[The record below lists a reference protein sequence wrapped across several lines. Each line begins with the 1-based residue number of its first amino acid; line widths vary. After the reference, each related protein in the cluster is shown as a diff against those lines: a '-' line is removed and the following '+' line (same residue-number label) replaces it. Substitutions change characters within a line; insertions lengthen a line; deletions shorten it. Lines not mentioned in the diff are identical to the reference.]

1 MRKILAPV
9 GVLAAA
15 ILSLSACSSGVVDTG
30 TTNTPDRQS
39 ESGSGETESSS
50 LPESCSSDNPLIAV
64 LLPNQTNPYYVA
76 MKTGFEEQAEEVG
89 FKAEV
94 QIADDDDAA
103 QLAQAE
109 AALQKNPCALA
120 FNPVKSEPAAAIVRA
135 ANDAGVPVFTVNVI
149 VDESALDA
157 QGGSIIQY
165 LGADNQAGGA
175 QVGEKVIEDM
185 GEDAKL
191 SIGFVTE
198 PDEVPVVIRDEG
210 FTDAVSV
217 NPNAEVVAEVD
228 GNVKVDDSLK
238 VTTEMLQGNP
248 DMNVIFASTGPAA
261 QGALE
266 AVKASGRDVKVYG
279 FCAPEIP
286 LTDLYPACVAQE
298 PEDYGR
304 RVVDQVVSY
313 VAGDSV
319 DEEILRPL
327 KMYVNGETPVP
338 GEVG

>member
-1 MRKILAPV
+1 MRRKVTMVGILGVV
-9 GVLAAA
+9 GLSLAACGA
-15 ILSLSACSSGVVDTG
+15 GVIDTG
-30 TTNTPDRQS
+30 TGGNTEQ
-39 ESGSGETESSS
+39 SGEAAEATTQV
-50 LPESCSSDNPLIAV
+50 PEACTGEEPLIAV

-76 MKTGFEEQAEEVG
+76 MKAGFEEQAKEQG
-89 FKAEV
+89 YRAEV
-94 QIADDDDAA
+94 QIAGDDDAA

-109 AALQKNPCALA
+109 ALLQKDPCALA
-120 FNPVKSEPAAAIVRA
+120 LNPVKSEPAAAIVRA

-149 VDESALDA
+149 VDEAALAA
-157 QGGSIIQY
+157 QGASIIQY
-165 LGADNQAGGA
+165 LGADNEAGGA
-175 QVGEKVIEDM
+175 QIGEKVLEDL
-185 GEDAKL
+185 GEDAELK
-191 SIGFVTE
+191 IGLVTE

-210 FTDAVSV
+210 FTDAIAG
-217 NPNAEVVAEVD
+217 NANAEIIASVD

-248 DMNVIFASTGPAA
+248 EMNVIFASTGPAA

-266 AVKASGRDVKVYG
+266 AVKASGRDTKVYG

-304 RVVDQVVSY
+304 RVVDQI
-313 VAGDSV
+313 VAWVGGEQV
-319 DEEILRPL
+319 DAEILRPL